1 MSIKRIT
8 RRRIAAPFTD
18 HEVSPNDAR
27 TGGNVETKMNPPVQS
42 AIGGDT
48 ETRVDTRVETKASPA
63 LQNNEGRFGADT
75 QSRAGTNV
83 ETRSNT
89 DVASSNGKDVPQLSR
104 WSI

>member
-18 HEVSPNDAR
+18 YEVSLNDAR
-27 TGGNVETKMNPPVQS
+27 TGGNVETKINPPVQS
-42 AIGGDT
+42 AISGATGA
-48 ETRVDTRVETKASPA
+48 RVDTRVETKASPA
-63 LQNNEGRFGADT
+63 LQNNEGRFGADI

-89 DVASSNGKDVPQLSR
+89 DVASSGGKDGPQMNR

>member
-8 RRRIAAPFTD
+8 RRRIAAPIRD

-27 TGGNVETKMNPPVQS
+27 TGGNVETKINPQVQS
-42 AIGGDT
+42 AIGGPT

-63 LQNNEGRFGADT
+63 LQNNEGRCAADT
-75 QSRAGTNV
+75 HSRAGTNV

-89 DVASSNGKDVPQLSR
+89 HVASSGGKDVPQLNR

>member
-8 RRRIAAPFTD
+8 RRRIAAPFTN
-18 HEVSPNDAR
+18 HEVHPNNAR
-27 TGGNVETKMNPPVQS
+27 TGGNVETKINPPVQS
-42 AIGGDT
+42 ATGGAT
-48 ETRVDTRVETKASPA
+48 ETRVDTRVETKASPEM
-63 LQNNEGRFGADT
+63 QNNEGRFGADT

-89 DVASSNGKDVPQLSR
+89 NVASSGGKDVPQLNR